1 MSDVNNEVELSRIP
15 PDGSERLKRTFEAYC
30 IGTLEALRAHLELF
44 IEDVKLVPSQ
54 AFPER
59 FGGVFI
65 DADNLLMDIT
75 KILDRPKPSDVNNT
89 VTDEMI
95 EAAKRAMSWEGST
108 VPVEDQASLMRDV
121 LTQAL
126 LNKGNTTI
134 LL

>member
-1 MSDVNNEVELSRIP
+1 MPNVTGTNELSRIP
-15 PDGSERLKRTFEAYC
+15 PDGSERLRRTFEAYC
-30 IGTLEALRAHLELF
+30 IGTLEGLRAQLELY
-44 IEDVKLVPSQ
+44 IEDMKLVPAQ

-65 DADNLLMDIT
+65 DADNLLTDIG
-75 KILDRPKPSDVNNT
+75 KILDRPKPTDSDEI
-89 VTDEMI
+89 VTDEMV
-95 EAAKRAMSWEGST
+95 EAAVRAMAWEGSS
-108 VPVEDQASLMRDV
+108 VPEEEQPRLMRDV